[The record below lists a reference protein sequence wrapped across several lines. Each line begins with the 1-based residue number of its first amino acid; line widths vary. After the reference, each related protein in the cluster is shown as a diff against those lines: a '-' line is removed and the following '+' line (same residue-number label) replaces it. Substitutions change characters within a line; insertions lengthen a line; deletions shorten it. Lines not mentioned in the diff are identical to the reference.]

1 MQCAGLEA
9 PAAQQPDHSD
19 FLQLQDHSEDFSQE
33 DKRDWLKASKFLRAA
48 LTKASW
54 QDPLPSD
61 EEVMS
66 YIGRILSN
74 NFG

>member
-1 MQCAGLEA
+1 MQCAGLQA
-9 PAAQQPDHSD
+9 PAAQHPDHSD
-19 FLQLQDHSEDFSQE
+19 FLQLQNHSEDFNQE
-33 DKRDWLKASKFLRAA
+33 DMRDWLKASRFLRAT
-48 LTKASW
+48 LTKARW
-54 QDPLPSD
+54 QGPLPSD